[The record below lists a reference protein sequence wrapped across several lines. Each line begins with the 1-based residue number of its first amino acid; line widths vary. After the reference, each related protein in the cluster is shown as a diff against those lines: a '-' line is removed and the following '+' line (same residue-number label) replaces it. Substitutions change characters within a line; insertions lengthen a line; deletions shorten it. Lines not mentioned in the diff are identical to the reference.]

1 MEVGDGVSAIATL
14 IAAWIAIRT
23 FNKWTNQKGS
33 EVIASEAKTI
43 FKLVEE
49 IPSSL
54 NKVHEDMLNM
64 VLHNK
69 VPNDFDESRF
79 TNFRKLN
86 VEIMKSLKLIEY
98 KNKDKDT
105 LKITKNFSDCYKNYG
120 SNYCRSKIDL
130 KEILE
135 TKELYD
141 KSLTD
146 LKNEMYEYALYKKT
160 I

>member
-1 MEVGDGVSAIATL
+1 
-14 IAAWIAIRT
+14 
-23 FNKWTNQKGS
+23 
-33 EVIASEAKTI
+33 
-43 FKLVEE
+43 
-49 IPSSL
+49 
-54 NKVHEDMLNM
+54 MLNM

-98 KNKDKDT
+98 KNKDKTT

-120 SNYCRSKIDL
+120 SNYCRSNIDL